1 MNWEEIQHHLEPDN
15 IGTAP
20 KPIKMAV
27 FAILFVGIVAAGIYF
42 DTLKQS
48 RVLEDY
54 ERSEVELKDKFKV
67 KAGQSAKLDLY
78 KEQLAE
84 MEASFGALLRQLP
97 ETTEVE
103 SLLVDVSQTGLA
115 AGLEVKKFKPSSEQK
130 RGFYAELPIA
140 LEVSGSFHQLATFI
154 SGIAALP
161 RIVTIHDMTLE
172 PFNADDDSSSKLKMT
187 ATAKTYRYLQEDEQI
202 PTEPA
207 AAQ

>member
-1 MNWEEIQHHLEPDN
+1 MTFDELQHHLEPDN

-20 KPIKMAV
+20 KAIKIGVCA
-27 FAILFVGIVAAGIYF
+27 FLFVVILAAGLYF
-42 DTLKQS
+42 DTQEQLK
-48 RVLEDY
+48 VLEKK
-54 ERSEVELKDKFKV
+54 ERKEVELKDEFKI
-67 KAGQSAKLDLY
+67 KADQAAKLELY

-115 AGLEVKKFKPSSEQK
+115 AGLEVKKFKPSDEEK
-130 RGFYAELPIA
+130 KGFYAELPIS

-161 RIVTIHDMTLE
+161 RIVTIHEMKLE
-172 PFNADDDSSSKLKMT
+172 PFGQDSDLTDGKLKMA
-187 ATAKTYRYLQEDEQI
+187 ATAKTYRHLQEDEQ
-202 PTEPA
+202 
-207 AAQ
+207 

>member
-1 MNWEEIQHHLEPDN
+1 MNWEELQHHLEPDN

-20 KPIKMAV
+20 MGIKIGV
-27 FAILFVGIVAAGIYF
+27 FAVMFIAIIGAGIYF
-42 DTLKQS
+42 DTQEQL
-48 RVLEDY
+48 RVLERH
-54 ERSEVELKDKFKV
+54 EKKEVELKEEFRV
-67 KAGQSAKLDLY
+67 KAEQAAKLDLY

-115 AGLEVKKFKPSSEQK
+115 AGLEIKKFKPSGEEK
-130 RGFYAELPIA
+130 KGFYAELPIA

-161 RIVTIHDMTLE
+161 RIVTISGLKLE
-172 PFNADDDSSSKLKMT
+172 PFAKGDPTSGKLNMA
-187 ATAKTYRYLQEDEQI
+187 ATAKTYRYLQEDEQ
-202 PTEPA
+202 
-207 AAQ
+207 

>member
-1 MNWEEIQHHLEPDN
+1 MKWDDIQHHLEPDN

-20 KPIKMAV
+20 TAIKMGV
-27 FAILFVGIVAAGIYF
+27 FITLFVAIIGAGIYF
-42 DTLKQS
+42 DTRDQLQ
-48 RVLEDY
+48 VLE
-54 ERSEVELKDKFKV
+54 RKEVKETELKDEFRA
-67 KAGQSAKLDLY
+67 KADKAAKLELY

-115 AGLEVKKFKPSSEQK
+115 AGLEIQKFKPSDEEK
-130 RGFYAELPIA
+130 KGFYAELPIT

-161 RIVTIHDMTLE
+161 RIVTISDMKLE
-172 PFNADDDSSSKLKMT
+172 PFDLEGETAGKLKMA
-187 ATAKTYRYLQEDEQI
+187 ATAKTYRYLQEDEQ
-202 PTEPA
+202 
-207 AAQ
+207 

>member
-1 MNWEEIQHHLEPDN
+1 MKWDDIQHHLEPDN

-20 KPIKMAV
+20 TAIKMGV
-27 FAILFVGIVAAGIYF
+27 FITLFVAIIGAGIYF
-42 DTLKQS
+42 DTRDQLQ
-48 RVLEDY
+48 VLE
-54 ERSEVELKDKFKV
+54 RKEVKETELKDEFRA
-67 KAGQSAKLDLY
+67 KADKAAKLELY

-115 AGLEVKKFKPSSEQK
+115 AGLEIKKFKPSDEEK
-130 RGFYAELPIA
+130 KGFYAELPIS

-161 RIVTIHDMTLE
+161 RIVTISDMKLE
-172 PFNADDDSSSKLKMT
+172 PFDLEGETAGKLKMA
-187 ATAKTYRYLQEDEQI
+187 ATAKTYRYLQEDEQ
-202 PTEPA
+202 
-207 AAQ
+207 